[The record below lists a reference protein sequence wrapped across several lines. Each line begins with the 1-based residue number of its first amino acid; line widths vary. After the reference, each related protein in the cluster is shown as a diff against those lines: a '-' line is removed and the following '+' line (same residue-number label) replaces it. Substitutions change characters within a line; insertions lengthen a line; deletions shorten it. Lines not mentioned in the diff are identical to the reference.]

1 MSWVSEKSRF
11 SKIESYIEFAKYYLE
26 FIETELQAE
35 IIAQNE
41 TNYRFFQYRRDGEYN
56 ITRPVN
62 GNLFFKLSDYEEL
75 SSEFEYTLENI
86 RDIKDDAVK

>member
-1 MSWVSEKSRF
+1 MKTLWEIMSWVSEKSRF
-11 SKIESYIEFAKYYLE
+11 SKIENYIEFAKYYLE

-56 ITRPVN
+56 ITRLVN
-62 GNLFFKLSDYEEL
+62 GDLFSKVYSKLEAKLS
-75 SSEFEYTLENI
+75 
-86 RDIKDDAVK
+86 